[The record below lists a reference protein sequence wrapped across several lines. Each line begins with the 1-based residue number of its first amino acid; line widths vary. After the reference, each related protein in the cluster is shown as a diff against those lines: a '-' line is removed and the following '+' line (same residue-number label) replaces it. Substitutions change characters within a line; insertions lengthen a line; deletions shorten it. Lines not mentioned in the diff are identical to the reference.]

1 MCLYLCSFANLDLGH
16 QMHVHPSAD
25 SRRCIV
31 PGFLNLCL
39 VEIVLSADPARAVY
53 VQSPMHGVH
62 TWPKVL
68 VWTPETVRA
77 SQSERDT
84 SVPCCLYLSKD
95 RNALDSISWGRCEGG
110 EGGEGGGGGEGAE
123 GGLGGRRGALFCGRC
138 VWKHVG
144 SGGGRRGTHVGGGC
158 GARAVSARAVRAC
171 GG

>member
-1 MCLYLCSFANLDLGH
+1 
-16 QMHVHPSAD
+16 MHVHSSAD

-68 VWTPETVRA
+68 VWTPETLRA

-84 SVPCCLYLSKD
+84 SVPCCLYLSED
-95 RNALDSISWGRCEGG
+95 SNALDSIS
-110 EGGEGGGGGEGAE
+110 
-123 GGLGGRRGALFCGRC
+123 
-138 VWKHVG
+138 
-144 SGGGRRGTHVGGGC
+144 GGGRVG
-158 GARAVSARAVRAC
+158 AVGAVRALRAVGAGWRGWSC
-171 GG
+171 WGSNRTLFSLLFSS

>member
-1 MCLYLCSFANLDLGH
+1 
-16 QMHVHPSAD
+16 MHVHPSAD

-68 VWTPETVRA
+68 VWTPETLRA

-84 SVPCCLYLSKD
+84 SVPCCLYLSED
-95 RNALDSISWGRCEGG
+95 SNALAYISR
-110 EGGEGGGGGEGAE
+110 
-123 GGLGGRRGALFCGRC
+123 GGRVGRGHLFDFT
-138 VWKHVG
+138 VL
-144 SGGGRRGTHVGGGC
+144 T
-158 GARAVSARAVRAC
+158 
-171 GG
+171 

>member
-1 MCLYLCSFANLDLGH
+1 
-16 QMHVHPSAD
+16 MHVHPSAD

-68 VWTPETVRA
+68 VWTPETLRA

-84 SVPCCLYLSKD
+84 SVPCCLYLSED
-95 RNALDSISWGRCEGG
+95 SNALAYIS
-110 EGGEGGGGGEGAE
+110 
-123 GGLGGRRGALFCGRC
+123 
-138 VWKHVG
+138 VG
-144 SGGGRRGTHVGGGC
+144 V
-158 GARAVSARAVRAC
+158 VRAVRARGAWAC
-171 GG
+171 IGSL